1 MGWGWGWGYVQCGK
15 WCEAKIHEIDGVF
28 ETAMD
33 DGEGM
38 GPVGCGEEGKR
49 KQKQKKKKKDE
60 ETFFGFHHRSCLG
73 YSYSAAVPK
82 RRFLMDGDIGCT
94 RRSSWR

>member
-1 MGWGWGWGYVQCGK
+1 
-15 WCEAKIHEIDGVF
+15 
-28 ETAMD
+28 MD
-33 DGEGM
+33 KGEGM

-49 KQKQKKKKKDE
+49 KKKQKKKKDE
-60 ETFFGFHHRSCLG
+60 ETFHHRSCLG

>member
-1 MGWGWGWGYVQCGK
+1 MVWAGAGVGAMYSMVSGAKLKYTKLMGFC
-15 WCEAKIHEIDGVF
+15 

-49 KQKQKKKKKDE
+49 KKKQKKKRKQKKDE
-60 ETFFGFHHRSCLG
+60 ETFFWFS
-73 YSYSAAVPK
+73 SS
-82 RRFLMDGDIGCT
+82 FLF
-94 RRSSWR
+94 RLWL

>member
-1 MGWGWGWGYVQCGK
+1 
-15 WCEAKIHEIDGVF
+15 
-28 ETAMD
+28 MD

-49 KQKQKKKKKDE
+49 KQKQKKKRKRKQKQKKDE
-60 ETFFGFHHRSCLG
+60 EAFFGFHHRSCLG

-82 RRFLMDGDIGCT
+82 
-94 RRSSWR
+94 

>member
-1 MGWGWGWGYVQCGK
+1 
-15 WCEAKIHEIDGVF
+15 
-28 ETAMD
+28 MD

-49 KQKQKKKKKDE
+49 KQKQKKKRKRKQKKDE
-60 ETFFGFHHRSCLG
+60 EAFFGFHHRSCLG

-82 RRFLMDGDIGCT
+82 
-94 RRSSWR
+94 